1 MQRAQRSL
9 REEEQLVAAALREP
23 LRAASEAQPEGAA
36 ASGAAASGARARA
49 ASVPRRVRLRAESAS
64 RLQGSVVLFLQAERM
79 HEELERAKNLGLES
93 A

>member
-1 MQRAQRSL
+1 MPAQHECRERSARFARKSSWLLQRFESL
-9 REEEQLVAAALREP
+9 
-23 LRAASEAQPEGAA
+23 SELPAKLSRKARRRV
-36 ASGAAASGARARA
+36 ARARA